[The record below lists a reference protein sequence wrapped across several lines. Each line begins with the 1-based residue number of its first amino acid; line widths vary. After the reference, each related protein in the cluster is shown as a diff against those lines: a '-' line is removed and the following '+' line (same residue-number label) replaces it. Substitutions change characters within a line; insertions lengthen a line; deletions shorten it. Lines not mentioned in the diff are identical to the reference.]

1 MQTFNNKSNNSPFR
15 VLQCDTG
22 GQMPY
27 ATGKA
32 FGRGKLFA
40 NIETAKAWVS
50 DGCPKDKSKDG
61 PVVFWK
67 NCG

>member
-1 MQTFNNKSNNSPFR
+1 MQTFNNNSNNSPFR

-32 FGRGKLFA
+32 FGRGKLFL
-40 NIETAKAWVS
+40 
-50 DGCPKDKSKDG
+50 
-61 PVVFWK
+61 
-67 NCG
+67 

>member
-32 FGRGKLFA
+32 FGRGKLFLWQR
-40 NIETAKAWVS
+40 I
-50 DGCPKDKSKDG
+50 KSLLY
-61 PVVFWK
+61 FILI
-67 NCG
+67 